1 MLRCPETHEEA
12 FLVMSTGEMVGRMVR
27 SGILGCPICRRE
39 YAIVRGVVNFSG
51 PGTGEGLPP
60 REKYAFPVGARPRS
74 IDAQTLQAHLD
85 LSGPGDYV
93 VLVVSAGRD
102 AVGLARDIAGLP
114 SGPAR
119 PPQPSQAS

>member
-60 REKYAFPVGARPRS
+60 RHKYAVAAGAPPRPP
-74 IDAQTLQAHLD
+74 DAQTPQAPPD
-85 LSGPGDYV
+85 LSGPRRRV
-93 VLVVSAGRD
+93 A
-102 AVGLARDIAGLP
+102 LARTAARHAARLAGL
-114 SGPAR
+114 R
-119 PPQPSQAS
+119 

>member
-51 PGTGEGLPP
+51 PGTGEGLRRGQKWSSPVDGP
-60 REKYAFPVGARPRS
+60 RRRVGAHVHPAHQHL
-74 IDAQTLQAHLD
+74 IGLLGDAALEDPKGRHPNWLH
-85 LSGPGDYV
+85 GPLG
-93 VLVVSAGRD
+93 
-102 AVGLARDIAGLP
+102 
-114 SGPAR
+114 
-119 PPQPSQAS
+119 

>member
-51 PGTGEGLPP
+51 PGTGEGLRPGQ
-60 REKYAFPVGARPRS
+60 KYAAPAGAPRRS
-74 IDAQTLQAHLD
+74 PDARTLQAL
-85 LSGPGDYV
+85 LALGGPGRYV
-93 VLVVSAGRD
+93 PLLVAAGRQPRGLAGLIGRAHLVV
-102 AVGLARDIAGLP
+102 I
-114 SGPAR
+114 R
-119 PPQPSQAS
+119 PPE